1 MHTSVKSY
9 NRQHPHESA
18 PRSLGKDR
26 YLLDLHIYNGLKS
39 FLIWKARKKYT
50 TFLHHHKK

>member
-50 TFLHHHKK
+50 TFLHHDKK